1 MLRKISMIT
10 LLRIVCQKGEVLP
23 TCRYSD
29 DSLVVLKSFSNV
41 GRQRGRI
48 SAALVI
54 HGSNSIGLHLG
65 DIISQFQENSLR
77 SPLHV
82 NTDYKYKP

>member
-1 MLRKISMIT
+1 MIT
-10 LLRIVCQKGEVLP
+10 LLWIVCQKGEVLP

-29 DSLVVLKSFSNV
+29 ESLVVLNSFSNV
-41 GRQRGRI
+41 GGKRDRI

-54 HGSNSIGLHLG
+54 HGGNSVGLNLG

-77 SPLHV
+77 SSLHV
-82 NTDYKYKP
+82 NTGYKYKP